1 MGGVAAG
8 LNLWLVRPLILGY
21 PPVAALV
28 RQALDKVRLGGLL
41 TLGRGL
47 QTPPR

>member
-1 MGGVAAG
+1 MGAVAAI
-8 LNLWLVRPLILGY
+8 LNIWLVRPLILGY

-28 RQALDKVRLGGLL
+28 RGALEKVRLGSLL

-47 QTPPR
+47 QTPPQ